1 MSSACIPLM
10 HGSVVE
16 ASHYIHDALTGMAHM
31 HPLPTARR
39 AHKWFLWCEPGLH
52 FALLGQVLLCFFE
65 RPAWCATTE
74 APCISGEAIYP
85 LFGLPM
91 LSRWEALAV
100 ESFLLGL
107 LAGRVALEVTYL
119 GFDRYKSS
127 QSHRFSGSLL
137 LLAIADCI
145 ASVLTPW
152 CGSLPA

>member
-1 MSSACIPLM
+1 MLCAPPSDVYERLTSMLTNI
-10 HGSVVE
+10 SVV
-16 ASHYIHDALTGMAHM
+16 A
-31 HPLPTARR
+31 
-39 AHKWFLWCEPGLH
+39 GL
-52 FALLGQVLLCFFE
+52 VLSSI
-65 RPAWCATTE
+65 AGVT
-74 APCISGEAIYP
+74 
-85 LFGLPM
+85 
-91 LSRWEALAV
+91 LSPLAV